1 MESSIGELLASGVKL
16 MLIGM
21 GIVYTFLLLL
31 VWVIQQTHK
40 IIGRL
45 GSHSPT
51 MPTDVAPAAIAG
63 TGDDSKVIAA
73 IAAAIHRYEQE

>member
-1 MESSIGELLASGVKL
+1 MESSIGEMLTSGVKL

-40 IIGRL
+40 IIHRL
-45 GSHSPT
+45 EQQSP
-51 MPTDVAPAAIAG
+51 PIA
-63 TGDDSKVIAA
+63 TETARVSIAEPSDDNSTIAA
-73 IAAAIHRYEQE
+73 IAAAIHRYEQK